1 MSAGR
6 QLEASGPT
14 QVLCLVECRKA
25 LFICWSLRKDCV
37 RIWDDFCSVPKKS
50 PLQTSVLEKQTG
62 YDIAGPQEICQSQ
75 CFLGASV
82 GRLGGGLG
90 RCSRVG
96 LEHGNSSKEGRR
108 LRGRGEHQGD
118 EGLA

>member
-1 MSAGR
+1 MIS
-6 QLEASGPT
+6 
-14 QVLCLVECRKA
+14 VL
-25 LFICWSLRKDCV
+25 
-37 RIWDDFCSVPKKS
+37 VPKKS

-75 CFLGASV
+75 CCLGAGV

-96 LEHGNSSKEGRR
+96 LEHGNSSKEGRQ
-108 LRGRGEHQGD
+108 LRGRGEHQGE